1 MAEFSQAERPL
12 QVTTELGPDAFML
25 VGLSGEERISRPFVL
40 TLDLVSRD
48 PRVDGQDLLRSP
60 VSVVVPRGEGSD
72 PVHFHGVVRRFV
84 QMGQEE
90 GLTGYR
96 AELVPWLWLLS
107 LHRDCRIFQR
117 RSAPDIVEEVFRDR
131 GFTDFEFRLNGSYP
145 EREYCV
151 QYRESDLDFVSR
163 LLEAEGIHYFF
174 EHTSDRHLL
183 VLSDNS
189 ALAPACDDGETP
201 IAVDSRGRKD
211 VVDRMEAA
219 HGVYVG
225 DVELRDFD
233 FEQAPTPLSSTI
245 SGTGE
250 EKVYDYHPGRFTT
263 REEGERLAR
272 LALEADEARRH
283 IVHGSG
289 NCRHFRSGL
298 RFDLSGHYR
307 SDMDTGYLL
316 TQVRHKAG
324 GGTWRSG
331 SGDEFEYRT
340 EFTAIP
346 VDIPY
351 RPRRTTPTPHV
362 AGSQTAVVVGKEGEE
377 IWVDSFG
384 RVKVKFHWDRSEAQ
398 DENASCWVRVS
409 TSWAGKNWG
418 SIQIPRIGEEVIVA
432 FLEGDPDQPIIIGR
446 VYNSDHMPPYDLPD
460 QKTRSGVKSRSSK
473 EGDSATFNE
482 IRFEDLKG
490 KEQIHIHA
498 EKNLRVE
505 AENHHTSKV
514 GGHHVLW
521 VEGARGVLV
530 EGEESIDIETVDE
543 DGEPGSGEVQA
554 GDYLEVESNQVVIIG
569 KTHAMKCEEGYEV
582 LVVDGNHVV
591 TVETGDQ
598 EIVVESGDQE
608 IRVDRG
614 DQDIVVDQGN
624 QGIEV
629 TQGDQ
634 KTRVINGNIGL
645 KADTGKITLEATQ
658 SIELKVGGNSIKIE
672 QSGITVKGVKV
683 DVEGDAQVNVKA
695 PMAKVEG
702 TAMVEVKGGA
712 MAQVKGGGMLKAEGA
727 ITMIN

>member
-1 MAEFSQAERPL
+1 MASFSQDDRPL
-12 QVTTELGPDAFML
+12 QVTTELGSDTFML
-25 VGLSGEERISRPFVL
+25 LGLEGKEGVSTPFVF
-40 TLDLVSRD
+40 TLELLSQDH
-48 PRVDGQDLLRSP
+48 RVDGTQLLRSP
-60 VSVVVPRGEGSD
+60 VGITVERDGQD
-72 PVHFHGVVRRFV
+72 PVHFHGVVRRFM
-84 QMGQEE
+84 QLGQKE

-96 AELVPWLWLLS
+96 MEVVPWLWLLS
-107 LHRDCRIFQR
+107 LHRDCRIFQAK
-117 RSAPDIVEEVFRDR
+117 SVPDIVEEVFRDR
-131 GFTDFEFRLNGSYP
+131 GFSDFEFRLNGSYP

-151 QYRESDLDFVSR
+151 QYRESDFDFVSR
-163 LLEAEGIHYFF
+163 LLEAEGIHYYF
-174 EHTSDRHLL
+174 EHASERHLL

-189 ALAPACDDGETP
+189 RLAPACDGGETP
-201 IAVDSRGRKD
+201 IAADSRDRQD
-211 VVDRMEAA
+211 VVDHVEAS

-225 DVELRDFD
+225 EVEFRDFD
-233 FEQAPTPLSSTI
+233 FEQAPSPLSGNI
-245 SGTGE
+245 SGNGE

-263 REEGERLAR
+263 PEEGERLAR
-272 LALEADEARRH
+272 ITLEADEARRH
-283 IVHGSG
+283 IVRGSG
-289 NCRHFRSGL
+289 TCRHFRSGH

-316 TQVRHKAG
+316 TQVTHRARG
-324 GGTWRSG
+324 GDWRSG
-331 SGDEFEYRT
+331 GETEAFDYRAEFS
-340 EFTAIP
+340 AIP

-362 AGSQTAVVVGKEGEE
+362 SGSQTAVVVGKSGEE
-377 IWVDSFG
+377 IWVDRYG
-384 RVKVKFHWDRSEAQ
+384 RVKVKFHWDRTAEK
-398 DENASCWVRVS
+398 DENSSCWIRVS
-409 TSWAGKNWG
+409 HGWAGKNWG
-418 SIQIPRIGEEVIVA
+418 AIHLPRIGEEVIVA
-432 FLEGDPDQPIIIGR
+432 FLEGDPDQPIIVGR
-446 VYNSDHMPPYDLPD
+446 VYNADHMPPYGLPD
-460 QKTRSGVKSRSSK
+460 NKTQSGVKSRSSK
-473 EGDSATFNE
+473 EGDAANFNE

-505 AENHHTSKV
+505 VENHHTSKV

-582 LVVDGNHVV
+582 LVVDGDHSV
-591 TVETGDQ
+591 TVEKGDQ
-598 EIVVESGDQE
+598 EIVVEDGDQE
-608 IRVDRG
+608 IRVDKG

-629 TQGDQ
+629 AQGNQ
-634 KTRVINGNIGL
+634 KTQVKNGDITM
-645 KADTGKITLEATQ
+645 KADTGKIKLEATQ

-672 QSGITVKGVKV
+672 QSGITVKGIKV
-683 DVEGDAQVNVKA
+683 EVEGQAQVNVKA

-702 TAMVEVKGGA
+702 SAMVEVKGGA
-712 MAQVKGGGMLKAEGA
+712 MAQVKGGAMLKAEGA